1 MHARVAAVAG
11 LISLTVLGL
20 GCSQQGVQDF
30 RSGMTSLVTPPPP
43 PSPDEVNAAYAA
55 GDYETVLRLGERLA
69 KAKADAPRET
79 RDQAAYTAGLA
90 AIRLERPKEAQELLL
105 RAARGPDVAVRADA
119 LVALGRLYAAN
130 DEHALAAE
138 AMLKAADLLQGD
150 QRAQAL
156 LAAGASQR
164 ELGRLPQA
172 RTTLVRARGAASS
185 PGLRDQIQRQM
196 LGTGYTIQVGAYT
209 DPEGAR
215 RAAEELID
223 PATAARLGPPKLSSV
238 QDPRTG
244 QWLTLVQV
252 GTFTTFA
259 SAQEAQRRL
268 GVQGSMVEAMGE

>member
-1 MHARVAAVAG
+1 MPRPPLIALLVLSPLWMVA
-11 LISLTVLGL
+11 
-20 GCSQQGVQDF
+20 CSQQGVRDF
-30 RSGMTSLVTPPPP
+30 GSGMSSLVTPPPP

-55 GDYETVLRLGERLA
+55 GDYESALRLGERLS
-69 KAKADAPRET
+69 KAKDDAPRET

-90 AIRLERPKEAQELLL
+90 AIRLEQPQKAQELLL
-105 RAARGPDVAVRADA
+105 RAAEGPDVAVRADA
-119 LVALGRLYAAN
+119 LVALGRLYDAN

-156 LAAGASQR
+156 LAAASSQQK
-164 ELGRLPQA
+164 LNRLPQG
-172 RTTLVRARGAASS
+172 RTTLVRARGAATS
-185 PGLRDQIQRQM
+185 PGLKRQIERQM

-209 DPEGAR
+209 DEAEAQ

-238 QDPRTG
+238 QDARTG

-252 GTFTTFA
+252 GEFTTFA

-268 GVQGSMVEAMGE
+268 GAEGSMVAAMGE